1 MALKHVVI
9 LTINLV
15 QFERMEHALVQM
27 LDMPCANN
35 FSETIAE
42 ILDLAQG
49 KLSGNRCEEI

>member
-1 MALKHVVI
+1 M
-9 LTINLV
+9 TINLG

-42 ILDLAQG
+42 ILDHAHG
-49 KLSGNRCEEI
+49 KLSGNRCEKI